1 MNPAIHRHD
10 HSKVPLSFLIQPLT
24 CTAMLGGWMGQGAQ
38 QFYNF
43 LFKEMCRV
51 GLVSALAE
59 IPTELA
65 HGRRPGANPRVHTR

>member
-1 MNPAIHRHD
+1 
-10 HSKVPLSFLIQPLT
+10 
-24 CTAMLGGWMGQGAQ
+24 MLGDWAGQVAQ
-38 QFYNF
+38 QLNNF
-43 LFKEMCRV
+43 LFEEMCRV

>member
-1 MNPAIHRHD
+1 
-10 HSKVPLSFLIQPLT
+10 
-24 CTAMLGGWMGQGAQ
+24 MGPGAQ

-43 LFKEMCRV
+43 LFEEMCRV

-65 HGRRPGANPRVHTR
+65 IGRRPGANPRVHTR

>member
-1 MNPAIHRHD
+1 
-10 HSKVPLSFLIQPLT
+10 
-24 CTAMLGGWMGQGAQ
+24 MGPGAQ

-43 LFKEMCRV
+43 LFEEMCRV

-65 HGRRPGANPRVHTR
+65 ASRRPGASPRVYTR